1 MSIQA
6 DTLFL
11 PINIAVRATEAI
23 TLVNTLQSYAARC
36 VTSLVEQVARQTM
49 NTSLA
54 VAKCYADEQAKY

>member
-1 MSIQA
+1 MSIES

-11 PINIAVRATEAI
+11 PINMAVRATEAV

-54 VAKCYADEQAKY
+54 VAKCYADKQANY